1 MLPTDLYADV
11 ARDLARKAN
20 PGATAAQIEAAAK
33 KGWESTTL
41 QWLLQTI
48 ALAKRLRPKATCQ
61 PRLALLH
68 PPTRRRSG

>member
-1 MLPTDLYADV
+1 M
-11 ARDLARKAN
+11 ARGLARKAN

-61 PRLALLH
+61 PPSPA
-68 PPTRRRSG
+68 PTPAPRRSG